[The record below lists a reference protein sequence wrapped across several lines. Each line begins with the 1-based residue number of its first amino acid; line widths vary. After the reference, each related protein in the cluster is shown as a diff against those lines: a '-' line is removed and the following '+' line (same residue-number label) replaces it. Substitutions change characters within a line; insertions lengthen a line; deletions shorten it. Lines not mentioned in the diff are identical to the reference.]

1 MSEQTSQ
8 HETEWPLWEVFIRA
22 RGGLDHRHCGSLR
35 APDAEMA
42 LMNARDAYTR
52 RGEGH
57 SIWVVKA
64 ADIVASNPDDKA
76 SFYDPADDKVYRHPS
91 FYQLPDEVD
100 HM

>member
-35 APDAEMA
+35 APDSEMA
-42 LMNARDAYTR
+42 LMNARDAYPR

-64 ADIVASNPDDKA
+64 TNIVASNPDDKG